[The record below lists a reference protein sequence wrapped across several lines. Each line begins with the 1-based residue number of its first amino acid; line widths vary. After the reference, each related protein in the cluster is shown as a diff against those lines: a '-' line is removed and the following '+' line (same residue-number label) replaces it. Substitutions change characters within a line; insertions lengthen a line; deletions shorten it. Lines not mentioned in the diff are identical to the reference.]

1 MAIART
7 RETKTQSFYDQIA
20 DIQHLAQR
28 LIGYRTSLTKYLAS
42 LDLKIASDSLV
53 LDAGCGTGLATL
65 ALHSAGYRPR
75 KTFALDLSFNSL
87 TVAREQ
93 FVNDR
98 TARAA
103 EIEEVQGN
111 LLSLPF
117 EDESFDVILTCGA
130 LEYVPL
136 DDGMQELARVLKPNG
151 MMILIPVRPSP
162 ISAVLEIIYNFK
174 THSIR
179 EIRRISGRYFNF
191 VSNHKFPITE
201 PISWSKTSFLLQ
213 KK

>member
-1 MAIART
+1 MAKAKIKK
-7 RETKTQSFYDQIA
+7 TKTQNFYDQIA
-20 DIQHLAQR
+20 DVQHLAQR
-28 LIGYRTSLTKYLAS
+28 LIGYRTSLTKYLRS
-42 LDLKIASDSLV
+42 LELNINSDSLV

-87 TVAREQ
+87 TVARQQ
-93 FVNDR
+93 FRNDR
-98 TARAA
+98 TARAR

-117 EDESFDVILTCGA
+117 ESESFDAILTCGA

-136 DDGMQELARVLKPNG
+136 DAGMQELARVLKPNG
-151 MMILIPVRPSP
+151 MMVMIPVRPSP

-174 THSIR
+174 THSAR
-179 EIRRISGRYFNF
+179 EVRKISGRYFNF
-191 VSNHKFPITE
+191 VGNHKFPITE
-201 PISWSKTSFLLQ
+201 PISWSKTSFLLR

>member
-1 MAIART
+1 MAKAT
-7 RETKTQSFYDQIA
+7 TKKTKTQSFYDQIA
-20 DIQHLAQR
+20 DVQHLAQR
-28 LIGYRTSLTKYLAS
+28 LIGYRTSLMKYLRS
-42 LDLKIASDSLV
+42 LELNINSDSIV

-65 ALHSAGYRPR
+65 SLHSAGYRPR

-93 FVNDR
+93 FNNDR
-98 TARAA
+98 TAHAD
-103 EIEEVQGN
+103 EIEELQGN

-117 EDESFDVILTCGA
+117 ADETFDAILTCGA

-136 DDGMQELARVLKPNG
+136 EPGIRELARVLKPSG
-151 MMILIPVRPSP
+151 MMVLIPVRPSP

-174 THSIR
+174 THSTR
-179 EIRRISGRYFNF
+179 EVRKISNRYFNF
-191 VSNHKFPITE
+191 IGNHKFPITE